1 MVRDELDERTHLACE
16 AGGQSDSPWRGLRR
30 AWGCSRTMQ
39 QSLRSWRQMISYEDP

>member
-16 AGGQSDSPWRGLRR
+16 AGGQSDTPWRGLRR

-39 QSLRSWRQMISYEDP
+39 TEPAKLATDD